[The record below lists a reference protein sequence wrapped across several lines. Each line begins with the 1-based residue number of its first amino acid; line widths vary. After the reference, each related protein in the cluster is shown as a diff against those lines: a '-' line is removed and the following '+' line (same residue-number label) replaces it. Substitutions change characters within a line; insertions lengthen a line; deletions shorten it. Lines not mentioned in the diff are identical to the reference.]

1 MRRLTKIRKRENT
14 MKENFAIKLRELR
27 KASGMTQEQLAAE
40 FGVSVQA
47 VSKWETAASYPDIEL
62 MPRIADLFGVS
73 LDELLRDVKDEK
85 NIEADEEIRTD
96 AEQQCDAA
104 CSHESVKIEYE
115 DEDDDEHDGDDE
127 EDEAEEDEDDNSCI
141 FVKKGRNGIVSV
153 NTDAIE
159 KFGRKIERMAKKKA
173 EKAGCVF
180 EKSAK
185 KHSRSSTRNYGNRFE
200 WSNIIIDE
208 MPDDNTLR
216 VVLMRGKQIVSSQEY
231 DPAVSIPVELKY
243 EKENGTAG
251 MFGRKGGRI
260 DCSINVE
267 IWGNADINGSVNGDV
282 YAGGNVN
289 CGEIGGDVGA
299 GGNVNCA
306 DIGGDISAGGSIE
319 CGSIGGDVNAGGNVS
334 CADVGGDV
342 ETGGSVEC
350 GNVSGDVNAGKDV
363 NCGDILGHAKTSGSM
378 SCGNVDGNVDCGG
391 NISCG
396 DIAGHAEA
404 RGSIECK
411 TIKGSAEAGSR
422 IIYKG

>member
-1 MRRLTKIRKRENT
+1 

-73 LDELLRDVKDEK
+73 LDELLRDVKNEK
-85 NIEADEEIRTD
+85 NIDAGEEIHTD

-104 CSHESVKIEYE
+104 CNPESVEVEYE
-115 DEDDDEHDGDDE
+115 DENDDENAEDDE
-127 EDEAEEDEDDNSCI
+127 EDDDDENDDDDEEDDDGSCI

-153 NTDAIE
+153 STDAIE
-159 KFGRKIERMAKKKA
+159 EFGRKIERMAKKKA
-173 EKAGCVF
+173 EKAGCAF
-180 EKSAK
+180 EKNAK

-200 WSNIIIDE
+200 WSNIMIDE

-231 DPAVSIPVELKY
+231 DPAVCIPVELKY

-251 MFGRKGGRI
+251 MFGRNGGRT

-306 DIGGDISAGGSIE
+306 D
-319 CGSIGGDVNAGGNVS
+319 
-334 CADVGGDV
+334 VGGDV

-350 GNVSGDVNAGKDV
+350 GNVSGDVDAGKDV

-378 SCGNVDGNVDCGG
+378 NCGNVDGNVDCGG

>member
-1 MRRLTKIRKRENT
+1 

-73 LDELLRDVKDEK
+73 LDELLRDVKNEK
-85 NIEADEEIRTD
+85 NIEAGEEIHTD
-96 AEQQCDAA
+96 VEQQCDAA
-104 CSHESVKIEYE
+104 CNPESVEVEYE
-115 DEDDDEHDGDDE
+115 DENDDENDGDDE
-127 EDEAEEDEDDNSCI
+127 EDDDDEDDDENDDENDDDDEEDDDGSCI

-153 NTDAIE
+153 STDAIE
-159 KFGRKIERMAKKKA
+159 EFGRKIERMAKKKA
-173 EKAGCVF
+173 EKAGCAF

-200 WSNIIIDE
+200 WSNITIDE

-231 DPAVSIPVELKY
+231 DPTVCIPVELKY

-251 MFGRKGGRI
+251 MFGRKGGRT

-319 CGSIGGDVNAGGNVS
+319 CGSIGGDVNAG
-334 CADVGGDV
+334 
-342 ETGGSVEC
+342 
-350 GNVSGDVNAGKDV
+350 KDV

-378 SCGNVDGNVDCGG
+378 NCGNVDGNVDCGG

-404 RGSIECK
+404 RGSIDCK

>member
-1 MRRLTKIRKRENT
+1 

-73 LDELLRDVKDEK
+73 LDELLRDVKNEK
-85 NIEADEEIRTD
+85 NIDAGEEIHTD

-104 CSHESVKIEYE
+104 CNPESAEVEYE
-115 DEDDDEHDGDDE
+115 DENDDENAEDDE
-127 EDEAEEDEDDNSCI
+127 EDDDDENDDDDDGSCI

-153 NTDAIE
+153 NRDAIE
-159 KFGRKIERMAKKKA
+159 EFGRKIEKMAKKKA
-173 EKAGCVF
+173 EKAGCPF
-180 EKSAK
+180 EKNAK

-200 WSNIIIDE
+200 WSNIMIDE

-231 DPAVSIPVELKY
+231 DPAVCIPVELKY
-243 EKENGTAG
+243 EKENGIAG
-251 MFGRKGGRI
+251 MFGRKGGRT

-289 CGEIGGDVGA
+289 CGEIGGDV
-299 GGNVNCA
+299 
-306 DIGGDISAGGSIE
+306 
-319 CGSIGGDVNAGGNVS
+319 NAGGNVG

-350 GNVSGDVNAGKDV
+350 GKVSGDVNAGKDV

-378 SCGNVDGNVDCGG
+378 NCGNVDGNVDCGG

>member
-1 MRRLTKIRKRENT
+1 MSAKLRVGATQKRFPNVTDMRCGD
-14 MKENFAIKLRELR
+14 KLRELR

-73 LDELLRDVKDEK
+73 LDELLRDVKNEK
-85 NIEADEEIRTD
+85 NIDAGEEIHTD

-104 CSHESVKIEYE
+104 CNPESVEVEYE
-115 DEDDDEHDGDDE
+115 DENDDENDGDDE
-127 EDEAEEDEDDNSCI
+127 EDDDDENDDDDDDEEDDDGSCI

-153 NTDAIE
+153 STDAIE
-159 KFGRKIERMAKKKA
+159 EFGRKIERMAKKKA
-173 EKAGCVF
+173 EKAGCAF

-200 WSNIIIDE
+200 WSNITIDE

-231 DPAVSIPVELKY
+231 DPAVCIPVELKY
-243 EKENGTAG
+243 EKENGIAG
-251 MFGRKGGRI
+251 MFGRKGGRT

-289 CGEIGGDVGA
+289 CGEIGGDV
-299 GGNVNCA
+299 
-306 DIGGDISAGGSIE
+306 
-319 CGSIGGDVNAGGNVS
+319 NAGGNVS

-350 GNVSGDVNAGKDV
+350 GKVSGDVNAGKDV

-378 SCGNVDGNVDCGG
+378 NCGNVDGNVDCGG

-404 RGSIECK
+404 RGSIDCK

>member
-1 MRRLTKIRKRENT
+1 

-73 LDELLRDVKDEK
+73 LDELLRDVKNEK
-85 NIEADEEIRTD
+85 NIEAGEEIHTD

-104 CSHESVKIEYE
+104 CNPESVEVEYE
-115 DEDDDEHDGDDE
+115 DENDDENDDE
-127 EDEAEEDEDDNSCI
+127 EDDDDENDDDDDDDEDDDGSCI

-153 NTDAIE
+153 STDAIE
-159 KFGRKIERMAKKKA
+159 EFGRKIERMAKKKA
-173 EKAGCVF
+173 EKAGCAF

-200 WSNIIIDE
+200 WSNIMIDE

-231 DPAVSIPVELKY
+231 DPAVCIPVELKY
-243 EKENGTAG
+243 EKENGIAG
-251 MFGRKGGRI
+251 MFGRKGGRT

-319 CGSIGGDVNAGGNVS
+319 CGSIGGDVNAGVNVG
-334 CADVGGDV
+334 CADIRGD
-342 ETGGSVEC
+342 
-350 GNVSGDVNAGKDV
+350 
-363 NCGDILGHAKTSGSM
+363 AKTSGSM
-378 SCGNVDGNVDCGG
+378 NCGNVDGNVDCGG

>member
-1 MRRLTKIRKRENT
+1 

-73 LDELLRDVKDEK
+73 LDELLRDVKNEK
-85 NIEADEEIRTD
+85 NIDAGEEIHTD

-104 CSHESVKIEYE
+104 CSPESVEVEYE
-115 DEDDDEHDGDDE
+115 DENDDENAGDDENDDDDE
-127 EDEAEEDEDDNSCI
+127 EDDDGSCI

-153 NTDAIE
+153 STDAIE
-159 KFGRKIERMAKKKA
+159 EFGRKIERMAKKKA
-173 EKAGCVF
+173 EKAGCAF

-200 WSNIIIDE
+200 WSNIMIDE

-216 VVLMRGKQIVSSQEY
+216 VVLMRGKQLVSSQEY
-231 DPAVSIPVELKY
+231 DPAVCIPVELKY
-243 EKENGTAG
+243 EKENGIAG
-251 MFGRKGGRI
+251 MFGRKGGRT

-282 YAGGNVN
+282 YAGG
-289 CGEIGGDVGA
+289 
-299 GGNVNCA
+299 
-306 DIGGDISAGGSIE
+306 SIE
-319 CGSIGGDVNAGGNVS
+319 CGSIGGDVNAGGNVG
-334 CADVGGDV
+334 CAAVGGDV

-378 SCGNVDGNVDCGG
+378 NCGNVDGNVDCGG

>member
-1 MRRLTKIRKRENT
+1 

-73 LDELLRDVKDEK
+73 LDELLRDVKNEK
-85 NIEADEEIRTD
+85 NIEAGEEIHTD

-104 CSHESVKIEYE
+104 CNPESVEVEYE
-115 DEDDDEHDGDDE
+115 DENDDENDDDDEDDDDDENDDDDE
-127 EDEAEEDEDDNSCI
+127 EDDDGSCI

-159 KFGRKIERMAKKKA
+159 KFGRKIEKMAKKKA
-173 EKAGCVF
+173 EKAGCAF
-180 EKSAK
+180 EKNAK

-200 WSNIIIDE
+200 WSNITIDE

-231 DPAVSIPVELKY
+231 DPAVCIPVELKY
-243 EKENGTAG
+243 EKENGIAG
-251 MFGRKGGRI
+251 MFGRKGGRT

-282 YAGGNVN
+282 YGGGNVN

-299 GGNVNCA
+299 GGNVNCG
-306 DIGGDISAGGSIE
+306 DIGGDISAGGS
-319 CGSIGGDVNAGGNVS
+319 
-334 CADVGGDV
+334 
-342 ETGGSVEC
+342 VEC
-350 GNVSGDVNAGKDV
+350 GIVCGDVNAGKDV

-378 SCGNVDGNVDCGG
+378 NCGNVDGNVDCGG

-404 RGSIECK
+404 RGSIDCK

>member
-1 MRRLTKIRKRENT
+1 

-73 LDELLRDVKDEK
+73 LDELLRDVKNEK
-85 NIEADEEIRTD
+85 NIDAGEEIHTD

-104 CSHESVKIEYE
+104 CNPESAEVEYE
-115 DEDDDEHDGDDE
+115 DENDDENAENDENDDDDE
-127 EDEAEEDEDDNSCI
+127 EDDDGSCI

-173 EKAGCVF
+173 EKAGCAF

-185 KHSRSSTRNYGNRFE
+185 KHSRSSTCNYGNRFE
-200 WSNIIIDE
+200 WSNITVDE
-208 MPDDNTLR
+208 MPDDKTLR

-231 DPAVSIPVELKY
+231 DPAVCIPVELKY

-251 MFGRKGGRI
+251 MFGRNGGRT

-289 CGEIGGDVGA
+289 CGEIGGDVYG
-299 GGNVNCA
+299 GGNVNCG

-334 CADVGGDV
+334 CTAVGGDV

-378 SCGNVDGNVDCGG
+378 NCGNVDGNVDCGG

>member
-1 MRRLTKIRKRENT
+1 

-73 LDELLRDVKDEK
+73 LDELLRDVKNEK
-85 NIEADEEIRTD
+85 NIEAGEEIHTD

-104 CSHESVKIEYE
+104 CNPESVEVEYE
-115 DEDDDEHDGDDE
+115 DENDDENAENDE
-127 EDEAEEDEDDNSCI
+127 EDDDGSCI

-153 NTDAIE
+153 STDAIE
-159 KFGRKIERMAKKKA
+159 EFGRKIERMAKKKA
-173 EKAGCVF
+173 EKAGCAF

-200 WSNIIIDE
+200 WSNIMIDE

-231 DPAVSIPVELKY
+231 DPAVCIPVELKY
-243 EKENGTAG
+243 EKENGIAG
-251 MFGRKGGRI
+251 MFGRKGGRT

-299 GGNVNCA
+299 GGNV
-306 DIGGDISAGGSIE
+306 G
-319 CGSIGGDVNAGGNVS
+319 

-350 GNVSGDVNAGKDV
+350 GKVSGDVNAGKDV

-378 SCGNVDGNVDCGG
+378 NCGNVDGNVDCGG

>member
-1 MRRLTKIRKRENT
+1 

-73 LDELLRDVKDEK
+73 LDELLRDVKNEK
-85 NIEADEEIRTD
+85 NIEAGEEIHTD

-104 CSHESVKIEYE
+104 CSPESVEVEYE
-115 DEDDDEHDGDDE
+115 DENDDENDGDDE
-127 EDEAEEDEDDNSCI
+127 EDDDDDDENDDDDEDDEDDDDGSCI

-159 KFGRKIERMAKKKA
+159 KFGRKIEKMAKKKA
-173 EKAGCVF
+173 EKAGCAF
-180 EKSAK
+180 EKNAK

-200 WSNIIIDE
+200 WSNIMIDE

-231 DPAVSIPVELKY
+231 DPAVCIPVELKY
-243 EKENGTAG
+243 EKENGIAG
-251 MFGRKGGRI
+251 MFGRKGGRT

-299 GGNVNCA
+299 GGNVNCG

-319 CGSIGGDVNAGGNVS
+319 CGSIGGDVNAGGNVG

-342 ETGGSVEC
+342 GTGGSVEC
-350 GNVSGDVNAGKDV
+350 GKVSGDVNAGKDV

-378 SCGNVDGNVDCGG
+378 NCGNVDGNVDCGG

>member
-1 MRRLTKIRKRENT
+1 

-73 LDELLRDVKDEK
+73 LDELLRDVKNEK
-85 NIEADEEIRTD
+85 NIEAGEEIHTD

-104 CSHESVKIEYE
+104 CNPESVEVEYE
-115 DEDDDEHDGDDE
+115 DENDDENAEDDE
-127 EDEAEEDEDDNSCI
+127 EDDDDENDDENDDDDEEDHDGSCI

-153 NTDAIE
+153 STDAIE
-159 KFGRKIERMAKKKA
+159 EFGRKIERMAKKKA
-173 EKAGCVF
+173 EKAGCAF

-200 WSNIIIDE
+200 WSNITVDE
-208 MPDDNTLR
+208 MPDDKTLR

-231 DPAVSIPVELKY
+231 DPAVCIPVELKY
-243 EKENGTAG
+243 ERENGIAG
-251 MFGRKGGRI
+251 MFGRKGGRT

-289 CGEIGGDVGA
+289 CGE
-299 GGNVNCA
+299 
-306 DIGGDISAGGSIE
+306 IGGDISAGGSIE

-350 GNVSGDVNAGKDV
+350 GKVSGDVNAGKDV

-378 SCGNVDGNVDCGG
+378 NCGNVDGNVDCGG

>member
-1 MRRLTKIRKRENT
+1 

-73 LDELLRDVKDEK
+73 LDELLRDVKNEK
-85 NIEADEEIRTD
+85 NIDAGEEIHTD

-104 CSHESVKIEYE
+104 CNPESVEVEYE
-115 DEDDDEHDGDDE
+115 DENDDENDGDDE
-127 EDEAEEDEDDNSCI
+127 EDDDDENDDEEDDDGSCI

-153 NTDAIE
+153 STDAIE
-159 KFGRKIERMAKKKA
+159 EFGRKIEKMAKKKA
-173 EKAGCVF
+173 EKAGCAF
-180 EKSAK
+180 EKNAK

-200 WSNIIIDE
+200 WSNIMIDE

-231 DPAVSIPVELKY
+231 DPAVCIPVELKY

-251 MFGRKGGRI
+251 MFGRKGGRT

-282 YAGGNVN
+282 YGGGNVN
-289 CGEIGGDVGA
+289 CGEIGGDAGA
-299 GGNVNCA
+299 GGNVNCG
-306 DIGGDISAGGSIE
+306 DIGGEISAGGSIE
-319 CGSIGGDVNAGGNVS
+319 CGSIG
-334 CADVGGDV
+334 
-342 ETGGSVEC
+342 
-350 GNVSGDVNAGKDV
+350 GDVNAGKDV

-378 SCGNVDGNVDCGG
+378 NCGNVDGNVDCGG

-404 RGSIECK
+404 RGSIDCK

>member
-1 MRRLTKIRKRENT
+1 M
-14 MKENFAIKLRELR
+14 
-27 KASGMTQEQLAAE
+27 G
-40 FGVSVQA
+40 
-47 VSKWETAASYPDIEL
+47 
-62 MPRIADLFGVS
+62 
-73 LDELLRDVKDEK
+73 
-85 NIEADEEIRTD
+85 EEIHTD

-104 CSHESVKIEYE
+104 CNLESVEVEYE
-115 DEDDDEHDGDDE
+115 DENDDENDGDDE
-127 EDEAEEDEDDNSCI
+127 EDDDDENDDDDEEDDDGSCI

-153 NTDAIE
+153 STDAIE
-159 KFGRKIERMAKKKA
+159 EFGRKIERMAKKKA
-173 EKAGCVF
+173 EKAGCAF
-180 EKSAK
+180 EKNAK

-200 WSNIIIDE
+200 WSNIMIDE

-231 DPAVSIPVELKY
+231 DPAVCIPVELKY
-243 EKENGTAG
+243 EKENGFAG
-251 MFGRKGGRI
+251 MFGRKGGRT

-282 YAGGNVN
+282 YTGGNVN

-299 GGNVNCA
+299 GGNVNCG

-350 GNVSGDVNAGKDV
+350 GKVSGDVNAGKDV

-378 SCGNVDGNVDCGG
+378 NCGNVDGNVDCGG

>member
-1 MRRLTKIRKRENT
+1 
-14 MKENFAIKLRELR
+14 
-27 KASGMTQEQLAAE
+27 MTQEQLAAE

-73 LDELLRDVKDEK
+73 LDELLRDVKNEK
-85 NIEADEEIRTD
+85 NIDAGEEIHTD

-104 CSHESVKIEYE
+104 CSPESVEVEYE
-115 DEDDDEHDGDDE
+115 DENDDENDDDDEDDDDDENDDDDE
-127 EDEAEEDEDDNSCI
+127 EDDDGSCI

-159 KFGRKIERMAKKKA
+159 EFGRKIERMAKKKA
-173 EKAGCVF
+173 EKAGCAF
-180 EKSAK
+180 EKNAK

-200 WSNIIIDE
+200 WSNITIDE

-231 DPAVSIPVELKY
+231 DPAVCIPVELKY
-243 EKENGTAG
+243 EKENGIAG
-251 MFGRKGGRI
+251 MFGRKGGRT

-282 YAGGNVN
+282 YGGGNVN

-299 GGNVNCA
+299 GGNVNCG

-319 CGSIGGDVNAGGNVS
+319 CGSIGGDVNAG
-334 CADVGGDV
+334 
-342 ETGGSVEC
+342 
-350 GNVSGDVNAGKDV
+350 KDV

-378 SCGNVDGNVDCGG
+378 NCGNVDGNVDCGG

-404 RGSIECK
+404 RGSIDCK

>member
-1 MRRLTKIRKRENT
+1 

-73 LDELLRDVKDEK
+73 LDELLRDVKNEK
-85 NIEADEEIRTD
+85 NIEAGEEIHTD

-104 CSHESVKIEYE
+104 CSPESVEVEYE
-115 DEDDDEHDGDDE
+115 DENDDENAGDDE
-127 EDEAEEDEDDNSCI
+127 EDDDDENDDDDEDDEDDEDDDGSCI

-153 NTDAIE
+153 STDAIE
-159 KFGRKIERMAKKKA
+159 EFGRKIERMAKKKA
-173 EKAGCVF
+173 EKAGCAF
-180 EKSAK
+180 EKNAK

-200 WSNIIIDE
+200 WSNIMIDE

-231 DPAVSIPVELKY
+231 DPAVCIPVELKY
-243 EKENGTAG
+243 EKENGIAG
-251 MFGRKGGRI
+251 MFGRKGGRT

-306 DIGGDISAGGSIE
+306 DIGGDISVGGSIE
-319 CGSIGGDVNAGGNVS
+319 CGSIG
-334 CADVGGDV
+334 
-342 ETGGSVEC
+342 
-350 GNVSGDVNAGKDV
+350 GDVNAGKDV

-378 SCGNVDGNVDCGG
+378 NCGNVDGNVDCGG

>member
-1 MRRLTKIRKRENT
+1 
-14 MKENFAIKLRELR
+14 MKENFATKLRELR

-73 LDELLRDVKDEK
+73 LDELLRDVKNEK
-85 NIEADEEIRTD
+85 NIEAGEEIQTD
-96 AEQQCDAA
+96 AEQQRDAA
-104 CSHESVKIEYE
+104 CNPESVEVEYE
-115 DEDDDEHDGDDE
+115 DENDDENDGDDE
-127 EDEAEEDEDDNSCI
+127 EDDDNEEDDDGGCI

-153 NTDAIE
+153 STDAIE
-159 KFGRKIERMAKKKA
+159 KFGKKIERMAKKKA
-173 EKAGCVF
+173 EKAGCAF

-185 KHSRSSTRNYGNRFE
+185 KHSRSSTRSYGKHFE
-200 WSNIIIDE
+200 WSNIMIDE

-231 DPAVSIPVELKY
+231 DPAVCIPVELKY

-251 MFGRKGGRI
+251 MFGRKGART

-299 GGNVNCA
+299 GG
-306 DIGGDISAGGSIE
+306 SIE

-334 CADVGGDV
+334 CADIGGDV
-342 ETGGSVEC
+342 EAGGSVDC
-350 GNVSGDVNAGKDV
+350 GNVGGDVNAGKDV
-363 NCGDILGHAKTSGSM
+363 NCGEVNGDAESSGSM
-378 SCGNVDGNVDCGG
+378 NCGNVDGNVECGG

-411 TIKGSAEAGSR
+411 TIEGSAEAGSR

>member
-1 MRRLTKIRKRENT
+1 

-73 LDELLRDVKDEK
+73 LDELLRDVKNEK
-85 NIEADEEIRTD
+85 NIDAGEEIHTD

-104 CSHESVKIEYE
+104 GNPESVEVEYE
-115 DEDDDEHDGDDE
+115 DENDDENDDDDE
-127 EDEAEEDEDDNSCI
+127 EDDDDENDDDDEEDDDGSCI

-159 KFGRKIERMAKKKA
+159 EFGRKIERMAKKKA
-173 EKAGCVF
+173 EKAGCAF
-180 EKSAK
+180 EKNAK

-200 WSNIIIDE
+200 WSNIMIDE

-216 VVLMRGKQIVSSQEY
+216 IVLMRGKQIVSSQEY
-231 DPAVSIPVELKY
+231 DPAVCIPVELKY
-243 EKENGTAG
+243 EKENGIAG
-251 MFGRKGGRI
+251 MFGRKGGRT

-289 CGEIGGDVGA
+289 CGEIGGDVG
-299 GGNVNCA
+299 
-306 DIGGDISAGGSIE
+306 
-319 CGSIGGDVNAGGNVS
+319 
-334 CADVGGDV
+334 CADVGGDD

-350 GNVSGDVNAGKDV
+350 GKVSGDVNAGKDV

-378 SCGNVDGNVDCGG
+378 NCGNVDGNVDCGG

>member
-1 MRRLTKIRKRENT
+1 

-73 LDELLRDVKDEK
+73 LDELLRDVKNEK
-85 NIEADEEIRTD
+85 NIDAGEEIHTD

-104 CSHESVKIEYE
+104 CNPESVEVEYE
-115 DEDDDEHDGDDE
+115 DENDDENDGDDE
-127 EDEAEEDEDDNSCI
+127 EDDDDENDDDDEDDDEEDDDGSCI

-159 KFGRKIERMAKKKA
+159 EFGRKIERMAKKKA
-173 EKAGCVF
+173 EKAGCAF

-200 WSNIIIDE
+200 WSNIMIDE

-231 DPAVSIPVELKY
+231 DPAVCIPVELKY
-243 EKENGTAG
+243 ERENGIAG
-251 MFGRKGGRI
+251 MFGRKGGRT

-282 YAGGNVN
+282 YAGGNV
-289 CGEIGGDVGA
+289 
-299 GGNVNCA
+299 
-306 DIGGDISAGGSIE
+306 
-319 CGSIGGDVNAGGNVS
+319 S

-350 GNVSGDVNAGKDV
+350 GKVSGDVNAGKDV

-378 SCGNVDGNVDCGG
+378 NCGNVDGNVDCGG

>member
-1 MRRLTKIRKRENT
+1 

-73 LDELLRDVKDEK
+73 LDELLRDVKNEK
-85 NIEADEEIRTD
+85 NIEAGEEIHTD
-96 AEQQCDAA
+96 VEQQCDAA
-104 CSHESVKIEYE
+104 CNPESVEVEYE
-115 DEDDDEHDGDDE
+115 DENDDENDGDDE
-127 EDEAEEDEDDNSCI
+127 EDDDDEDDDENDDENDDDDEEDDDGSCI

-153 NTDAIE
+153 STDAIE
-159 KFGRKIERMAKKKA
+159 EFGRKIERMAKKKA
-173 EKAGCVF
+173 EKAGCAF

-200 WSNIIIDE
+200 WSNITIDE

-231 DPAVSIPVELKY
+231 DPTVCIPVELKY

-251 MFGRKGGRI
+251 MFGRKGGRT

-282 YAGGNVN
+282 YAGGNV
-289 CGEIGGDVGA
+289 G
-299 GGNVNCA
+299 
-306 DIGGDISAGGSIE
+306 
-319 CGSIGGDVNAGGNVS
+319 

-350 GNVSGDVNAGKDV
+350 GKVSGDVNAGKDV

-378 SCGNVDGNVDCGG
+378 NCGNVDGNVDCGG

-404 RGSIECK
+404 RGSIDCK

>member
-1 MRRLTKIRKRENT
+1 

-73 LDELLRDVKDEK
+73 LDELLRDVKNEK
-85 NIEADEEIRTD
+85 NIEAGEEIQTD

-104 CSHESVKIEYE
+104 CNPESVEVEYE
-115 DEDDDEHDGDDE
+115 DENDDENDGDDE
-127 EDEAEEDEDDNSCI
+127 EDDDDENDDDDDEDDDGSCI

-153 NTDAIE
+153 STDAIE
-159 KFGRKIERMAKKKA
+159 EFGRKIERMAKKKA
-173 EKAGCVF
+173 EKAGCAF
-180 EKSAK
+180 EKNAK

-200 WSNIIIDE
+200 WSNITVDE

-231 DPAVSIPVELKY
+231 DPAVCIPVELKY
-243 EKENGTAG
+243 EKENGIAG
-251 MFGRKGGRI
+251 MFGRKGGCT
-260 DCSINVE
+260 DCSLNVE

-319 CGSIGGDVNAGGNVS
+319 CGSIGGDVNAG
-334 CADVGGDV
+334 
-342 ETGGSVEC
+342 
-350 GNVSGDVNAGKDV
+350 KDV

-378 SCGNVDGNVDCGG
+378 NCGNVDGNVDCGG